1 MPSLYAMDATMK
13 GIGREGKL
21 ALDVIRKEIPDWD
34 ARVEKARNEQLTK
47 EAPVQPTLSE
57 AMKGNNNAKK
67 DRDGNSN
74 SLTTAVYKQE
84 RGSIYLAARL
94 KRDAP
99 EIAKQLERGVI
110 NPFFSLI

>member
-21 ALDVIRKEIPDWD
+21 ALDAIRKEIPDWD
-34 ARVEKARNEQLTK
+34 ARVEKARSDQTLK
-47 EAPVQPTLSE
+47 EAPSE
-57 AMKGNNNAKK
+57 VGPGQGKRTDRLLDNIKKSVPSDKGGTSA
-67 DRDGNSN
+67 
-74 SLTTAVYKQE
+74 E
-84 RGSIYLAARL
+84 YLASRL